1 MSVERL
7 SMVTAATMSESVIAV
22 TSQGEKREDRPSRVH
37 QLPGIDHRD
46 QQHRDAGAGN
56 PEADGRPE
64 DEGQLHDSRR
74 LDEHRA
80 NRRNRRQ
87 FSGVV
92 EQADAEQAGHDDGGF
107 DQPPRRLLP
116 QPLPGAN
123 HRPDDPGRNRQ
134 LRQDV
139 ANSRNRH
146 TCQ

>member
-22 TSQGEKREDRPSRVH
+22 NGRQGRKREDRPSPVH

-56 PEADGRPE
+56 PEADGRPG

-74 LDEHRA
+74 LDEHRV

-92 EQADAEQAGHDDGGF
+92 EHADAEQANHDDGGF
-107 DQPPRRLLP
+107 DQPPPRLLP
-116 QPLPGAN
+116 QPTA
-123 HRPDDPGRNRQ
+123 GRQPPPR
-134 LRQDV
+134 
-139 ANSRNRH
+139 
-146 TCQ
+146 